1 MGRGLILALA
11 LAGCGGLPWAGTPAE
26 PEAAA
31 TVAEETAETPAEVPA
46 ESPPVPEPPPEAAPP
61 EAAPSAPEPPAVVA
75 LRRSCAREGGTLARR
90 GDGLLTCQRQTRDG
104 GRSCT
109 ASRQCEGECLARSG
123 TCAPVTPL
131 YGCHEVLLASGSRV
145 TQCLE

>member
-1 MGRGLILALA
+1 MGRGLLLALALA

-26 PEAAA
+26 PEAIE

-46 ESPPVPEPPPEAAPP
+46 EAPPAPEPPPEAAPP
-61 EAAPSAPEPPAVVA
+61 APEPPAVVA